1 MTWPSETGQM
11 GARVRLRLYE
21 IVTIWE
27 SLVKGNRGI
36 SGRNPGSFLLARCGI
51 LRSRRSFPMRVE
63 TVPMADERTQDR
75 MAFLDVARGLAALL
89 VLIEHGICHRIPGY
103 VEWSAANANVGRTGV
118 VLFLA
123 ISGFIIPVSLE
134 RSGSNAR
141 FWLRR
146 FFRLYP
152 AYWASI
158 AIAGLYLWFGGPVP
172 LGVGIDDR
180 PNWLLNLTM
189 LQRFFGRPDV
199 WGVFWTLQLELV
211 IYAACSLFFVTGLL
225 RRWRWIVGVAIVG
238 YLVLGLERPLI
249 EAKPL
254 GIGGQRFL
262 YFTPLIGLLAQRYVA
277 GIISRRATY
286 GILAAHVVS
295 VVAVWC
301 VNRLLF
307 PSEITAAGL
316 REFLLT
322 WGTAYTVLFAL
333 AEVRHLRM
341 PAVGTW
347 LGRISYSLYLFHPLL
362 LVLLNG
368 FPTWQFIP
376 CFFIG
381 TILLAHVTNS
391 LIEAPGIAAGRKLDR
406 RLFGKR
412 RAETTAGRK
421 ADQHNPRLSKQIDRE
436 PGRVSVGS
444 RGPISHSRR

>member
-1 MTWPSETGQM
+1 
-11 GARVRLRLYE
+11 
-21 IVTIWE
+21 
-27 SLVKGNRGI
+27 
-36 SGRNPGSFLLARCGI
+36 
-51 LRSRRSFPMRVE
+51 MRVE
-63 TVPMADERTQDR
+63 TVTMAAETTKDR
-75 MAFLDVARGLAALL
+75 MDFLDVARGLAALL

-103 VEWSAANANVGRTGV
+103 VEWSTANANVGRTGV

-134 RSGSNAR
+134 RGRSNAR

-158 AIAGLYLWFGGPVP
+158 AVAWLYLWLGGPVP
-172 LGVGIDDR
+172 LGIAIDDR

-189 LQRFFGRPDV
+189 LQRFFGHPDV

-225 RRWRWIVGVAIVG
+225 RHWRWIVGLAIAG
-238 YLVLGLERPLI
+238 YFVYGLERPLL

-262 YFTPLIGLLAQRYVA
+262 FFTPLIGLLAQRYVA
-277 GIISRRATY
+277 GMISQRATY
-286 GILAAHVVS
+286 GILGAHVLS
-295 VVAVWC
+295 IVAVWC
-301 VNRLLF
+301 ANRLMF
-307 PSEITAAGL
+307 PSQITANGL
-316 REFLLT
+316 REFLMT

-341 PAVGTW
+341 PAVGAW

-362 LVLLNG
+362 LVLLSG
-368 FPTWQFIP
+368 APMWVYIP

-381 TILLAHVTNS
+381 TILLAQVTYS
-391 LIEAPGIAAGRKLDR
+391 LIEAPGIAAGRGLER

-421 ADQHNPRLSKQIDRE
+421 PDQNDPRRSKQVNGE
-436 PGRVSVGS
+436 PGRVSAGS
-444 RGPISHSRR
+444 RGPFSHSRR